1 MKRQPLFLAAITG
14 LLFTGGC
21 SFMTINAEDVLEQAL
36 AREEKFVPYT
46 IIKEFD
52 DGYSESV
59 YAKDEQTQR
68 VDFAKDGQLL
78 STSLYVDGNIYEKD
92 YETKMIYEANVE
104 EATNPL
110 TPKEALLDEVSY
122 LLKNHEIEVVEDE
135 RFLKRD
141 VFKLRFYSETDHIK
155 EAELWVDKKTYLQLK
170 TVYTYSDQVV
180 AGEAVEVRYKPDFPE
195 GWFDV
200 EEDGFVLVSE
210 EAPVQ
215 IEKNELAGAF
225 DKPLR
230 LPNELNGLKLE
241 NIELY
246 DGGSEDASVV
256 ASYLDSE
263 GKEIELTISKSHG
276 LEWIGESETETV
288 RGIEVNFSWEPSSH
302 YANWME
308 DGLFYE
314 LFTMRDWQKQQAVEL
329 IEGMEFVSTD

>member
-21 SFMTINAEDVLEQAL
+21 SFMSINAEEVLEQAL

-46 IIKEFD
+46 LIKEFD

-68 VDFAKDGQLL
+68 VDFAQDGQLL
-78 STSLYVDGNIYEKD
+78 STSLYVDGHIYEKD
-92 YETKMIYEANVE
+92 YESKLIYEANAE
-104 EATNPL
+104 EAMNPL
-110 TPKEALLDEVSY
+110 TPKEALLDEVNY
-122 LLKNHEIEVVEDE
+122 LLKNHEIEVVEGE

-141 VFKLRFYSETDHIK
+141 VFKLHFYSETDHVL

-180 AGEAVEVRYKPDFPE
+180 AGEAVEVRFKPDFPE

-200 EEDGFVLVSE
+200 EEDGFVLVGE
-210 EAPVQ
+210 EEPVQ
-215 IEKNELAGAF
+215 IEKNELADAF
-225 DKPLR
+225 DKSLR
-230 LPNELNGLKLE
+230 LPNEVNGLKLE

-256 ASYLDSE
+256 ASYVDSE
-263 GKEIELTISKSHG
+263 GKEIGLTVSKSHG
-276 LEWIGESETETV
+276 LEWIGESETEPV
-288 RGIEVNFSWEPSSH
+288 RGIEVHFNWEPSSH
-302 YANWME
+302 YANWTE
-308 DGLFYE
+308 DGLLYE
-314 LFTMRDWQKQQAVEL
+314 LFTMRDWSQQQAVEL
-329 IEGMEFVSTD
+329 IEGMELVSED